1 MKKWRGLIRVNILT
15 RPNLARYF
23 EELVRDHSS
32 SVSGKTDTRSALNRT
47 NDLRLAPSH
56 TRISGQV
63 APKFWC
69 DTRGA
74 VLIEAAIVLPVMLL
88 LIVGGFDINLAAI
101 AETKLTFNTNF
112 AAAVEAS
119 TPGTGVAWGSSQ
131 MPAASFAVTSP
142 GCVSGSLPYAAMILP
157 TSWFHLTATACAP
170 TQTQT
175 QTQTQKT

>member
-1 MKKWRGLIRVNILT
+1 LKKWRGLIRVNILT

-56 TRISGQV
+56 TSG
-63 APKFWC
+63 A
-69 DTRGA
+69 A
-74 VLIEAAIVLPVMLL
+74 LIEAAIVLPVMLL

-131 MPAASFAVTSP
+131 MPTAMFAVTSP
-142 GCVSGSLPYAAMILP
+142 GCVSGSLALRGDYP
-157 TSWFHLTATACAP
+157 TGELVPPDGDSLRADADEDAGDIDE
-170 TQTQT
+170 
-175 QTQTQKT
+175 

>member
-1 MKKWRGLIRVNILT
+1 MKMLT
-15 RPNLARYF
+15 GYSNAGFF
-23 EELVRDHSS
+23 EELVRDHAAG
-32 SVSGKTDTRSALNRT
+32 VSDKNDTIASLNRT

-131 MPAASFAVTSP
+131 MPTAMFAVTSP

-175 QTQTQKT
+175 QTQKT